1 MTDRLIS
8 LTVGTKGAE
17 EWFRSFQDLSE
28 LANNLGNVHHYVS
41 LSSSAMG
48 DEEPD
53 PIDNDLYYD
62 ENTLRKVHNEL
73 VIVLSRC
80 GAGEHMA
87 SEDLATTIIGE
98 LQNSGILFRERR

>member
-17 EWFRSFQDLSE
+17 EWFRAFQDLSE

-41 LSSSAMG
+41 VSSSALG

-53 PIDNDLYYD
+53 PVSDDLYHD
-62 ENTLRKVHNEL
+62 ENTLRKVHETL
-73 VIVLSRC
+73 VIVLSRS
-80 GAGEHMA
+80 GAGTHMA
-87 SEDLATTIIGE
+87 GEDIATNIIGE
-98 LQNSGILFRERR
+98 LQNAGILFRERR